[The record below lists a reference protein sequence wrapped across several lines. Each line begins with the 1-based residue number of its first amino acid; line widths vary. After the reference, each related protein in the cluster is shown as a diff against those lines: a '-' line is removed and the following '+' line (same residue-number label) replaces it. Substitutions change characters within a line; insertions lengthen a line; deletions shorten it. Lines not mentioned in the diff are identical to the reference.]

1 MQAGSKKLMSLM
13 QGLLGK
19 IVDEKDENG
28 KDSEG
33 SMNIGYGK
41 PNKQIIKKHN
51 PRQGYT
57 KPKKAL
63 NL

>member
-1 MQAGSKKLMSLM
+1 M

-19 IVDEKDENG
+19 IVDEKDDNG
-28 KDSEG
+28 KDSDG
-33 SMNIGYGK
+33 LMKNGYGK

-51 PRQGYT
+51 PRQGYA
-57 KPKKAL
+57 KPQKAL